1 MYRHVAV
8 AALAF
13 VTLPFAASQLMDLD
27 AIAAAPDP
35 VLVTPPDNV
44 VQNTPPDVPAP
55 RIIPITTDA
64 LSPTNTPSKV
74 KRSHALA
81 KRDGDCSPQPK
92 GSGPVPSPDTVDAFE
107 AFPTFAVRQFSSCS
121 VIGD

>member
-13 VTLPFAASQLMDLD
+13 VTLPFAVSQLMDLD

-35 VLVTPPDNV
+35 ILVTPPDNV
-44 VQNTPPDVPAP
+44 VQNTPPNVPAP
-55 RIIPITTDA
+55 PIVPITTDA

-74 KRSHALA
+74 KRSHTLA
-81 KRDGDCSPQPK
+81 KRDGDCSPQPT
-92 GSGPVPSPDTVDAFE
+92 GSGPVPSPDTVDAFK
-107 AFPTFAVRQFSSCS
+107 AFPTFAVRRFSSCS
-121 VIGD
+121 IMGD